1 MCFTCVLLYTH
12 LDAAVY
18 DKMPQ
23 YIPLKDGC
31 PDATCITVIL
41 KGITAFTVCGQ
52 TFVDKVMCVWG
63 GFI

>member
-18 DKMPQ
+18 VKMPQ
-23 YIPLKDGC
+23 YIPLKDDC
-31 PDATCITVIL
+31 PDATYMTVIL
-41 KGITAFTVCGQ
+41 KVITAFTVCSQ
-52 TFVDKVMCVWG
+52 TCVDQVMCVWG